1 LRCGEIPHGQDV
13 PGSESPIRKREL
25 HQTVA
30 RTRAPPCASLFR
42 VHTVEPEGLPIRG
55 SVAYISDMNLQ
66 LSDEQAVILAKE
78 LRDLIDGDRYF
89 LSPRVRTL
97 QQILDMIRPPPVREP
112 LPPLR
117 DYEPPSRG
125 RYTQRR

>member
-1 LRCGEIPHGQDV
+1 
-13 PGSESPIRKREL
+13 
-25 HQTVA
+25 
-30 RTRAPPCASLFR
+30 
-42 VHTVEPEGLPIRG
+42 LPIRG